1 MKIITTVIKCKL
13 YPDKYQEKILRENSK
28 EYIRAVNQ
36 LIHTKYL
43 NEEWKSFTSKDVKAN
58 ISGNLRDSA
67 KQDMRSILSK
77 YNKDKRKNPEVKM
90 PFLKKPILKWSYVG
104 YGIRDNGL
112 IRLQCWDT
120 KAIKMLVKADISNE
134 QYDLIKNGKIGG
146 LRITQK
152 NNKWIAQIAIT
163 IVDVKNIDSDI
174 VMGIDIG
181 IKVPAVCVTSNNKTG
196 FFGNGRMNKFYRRK
210 FKTHKRKLG
219 KFKKQNAINK
229 IKTKERQWMTYQDHC
244 ISKQIINFAI
254 KNNVSIIKME
264 KLSGI
269 RQKTSKS
276 RKNNTYIH
284 TWSFFRLQK
293 FIEYKAKKCGIQ
305 VIYVNPKYT
314 SQICP
319 NCGELNKAEDRLY
332 SCEKCGYSTHRDK
345 VGAINIMRVSTI
357 NGNSL
362 SA

>member
-1 MKIITTVIKCKL
+1 MITVIKCKL
-13 YPDKYQEKILRENSK
+13 YPDEYQNKILHLNSK

-36 LIHTKYL
+36 LTHTEYS
-43 NEEWKSFTSKDVKAN
+43 NEEWKIFSSKNVKAE
-58 ISGNLRDSA
+58 ISGNLRDSV
-67 KQDMRSILSK
+67 KQDMRSILTK
-77 YNKDKRKNPEVKM
+77 YNKDKRKNPEVKI
-90 PFLKKPILKWSYVG
+90 PLLKKPILKWSYVG
-104 YGIRDNGL
+104 YGIKDNGL

-120 KAIKMLVKADISNE
+120 KAIKMLVKADISNK
-134 QYDLIKNGKIGG
+134 QYEIIKQGKIGS

-163 IVDVKNIDSDI
+163 LPDTEKINNDI
-174 VMGIDIG
+174 VMGIDVG
-181 IKVPAVCVTSNNKTG
+181 IKVPAVCIINNGKTK
-196 FFGNGRMNKFYRRK
+196 FCGNGRMNKYYRRK
-210 FKTHKRKLG
+210 FKVYKRKLG
-219 KFKKQNAINK
+219 KQKKQKAINK
-229 IKTKERQWMTYQDHC
+229 IKTKEQQWMTYQDHC
-244 ISKQIINFAI
+244 ISKQIIDFAI

-276 RKNNTYIH
+276 RKNNKYIH
-284 TWSFFRLQK
+284 TWSFFRLQQ
-293 FIEYKAKKCGIQ
+293 FVEYKAKRYGIQ

-319 NCGELNKAEDRLY
+319 ICGELNKAEDRLY
-332 SCEKCGYSTHRDK
+332 TCNKCGYSTHRDR

-357 NGNSL
+357 DSNSL